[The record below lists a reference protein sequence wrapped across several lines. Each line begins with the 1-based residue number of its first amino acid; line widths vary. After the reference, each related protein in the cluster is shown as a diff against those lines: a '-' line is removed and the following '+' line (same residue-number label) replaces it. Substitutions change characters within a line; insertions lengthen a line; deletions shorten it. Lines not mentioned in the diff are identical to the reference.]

1 MFPSIFLLLQL
12 TEDWWSDNMA
22 AVTNK
27 RKILDIE
34 EKVKLTQEIEND
46 VKNADVCQEF
56 GLINSTMKM
65 IWKSR
70 IKIISAFEQNRLR
83 IKSSWKP
90 ECCDV
95 NEVLHK
101 WFWQQRSDSV
111 PVSSLLM
118 INFVLCKC

>member
-1 MFPSIFLLLQL
+1 
-12 TEDWWSDNMA
+12 MA

-83 IKSSWKP
+83 IKSS
-90 ECCDV
+90 
-95 NEVLHK
+95 
-101 WFWQQRSDSV
+101 
-111 PVSSLLM
+111 
-118 INFVLCKC
+118 